1 MSSKWCP
8 RCGKIIST
16 SGVPNFCTQ
25 GCGSLA
31 DEPILPPYSEWT
43 QGYEGMVKYAR
54 VLWEEKQKQISK
66 AVEIS
71 PNRLQMRLF

>member
-16 SGVPNFCTQ
+16 SGIPNFCTQ

-43 QGYEGMVKYAR
+43 QGYEGMVEFAR
-54 VLWEEKQKQISK
+54 ALWEQKQKQK
-66 AVEIS
+66 AVDEIS
-71 PNRLQMRLF
+71 PDGLQMRLF